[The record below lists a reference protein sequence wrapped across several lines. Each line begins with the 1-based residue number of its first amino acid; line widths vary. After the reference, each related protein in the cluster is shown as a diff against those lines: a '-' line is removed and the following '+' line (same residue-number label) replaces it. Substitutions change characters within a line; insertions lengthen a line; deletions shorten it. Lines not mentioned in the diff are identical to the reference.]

1 MKNARNAWISAPSP
15 ACSGP
20 SFHGFEPN
28 LPRLT
33 RFNVWKLSLSC
44 RFNGSANWPGRV
56 VNWKHGY
63 VSLKMNRIRR
73 ESVDLQTSYVLI
85 FAKSIL
91 HFDPIIYFFSFSF
104 FLKRCKRD
112 VVINVYTFVRRNPKD
127 RKRTMAFSIAC
138 ICCTRTVSKPNHIN
152 YDSSYQFTNTKLR
165 STVFLKCTYY
175 QSCTIGLLI
184 DSRLN
189 FISWGEGGRKK
200 REIVRNI
207 GR

>member
-1 MKNARNAWISAPSP
+1 MFRWRWTEFGENRSISNHLTCWYLLNAYRSCTLI
-15 ACSGP
+15 
-20 SFHGFEPN
+20 
-28 LPRLT
+28 RL
-33 RFNVWKLSLSC
+33 
-44 RFNGSANWPGRV
+44 
-56 VNWKHGY
+56 Y
-63 VSLKMNRIRR
+63 
-73 ESVDLQTSYVLI
+73 
-85 FAKSIL
+85 
-91 HFDPIIYFFSFSF
+91 IYIFSFSF
-104 FLKRCKRD
+104 LLKRCKRD

-152 YDSSYQFTNTKLR
+152 YESSYQFTNTKLR